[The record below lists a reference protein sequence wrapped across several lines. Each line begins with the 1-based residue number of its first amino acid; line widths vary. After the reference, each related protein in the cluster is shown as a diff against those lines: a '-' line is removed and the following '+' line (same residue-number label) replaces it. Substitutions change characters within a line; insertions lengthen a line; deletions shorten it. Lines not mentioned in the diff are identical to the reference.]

1 MNKMKR
7 LSALVCAGALVMSTV
22 PAYAAVTSNGNGG
35 VENLGE

>member
-22 PAYAAVTSNGNGG
+22 PAYAAVTSNGNGA